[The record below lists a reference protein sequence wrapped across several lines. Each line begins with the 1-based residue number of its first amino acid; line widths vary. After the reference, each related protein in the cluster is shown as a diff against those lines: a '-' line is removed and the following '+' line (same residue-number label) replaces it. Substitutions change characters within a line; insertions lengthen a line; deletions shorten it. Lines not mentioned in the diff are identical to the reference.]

1 MKVGLVTVPLYDR
14 SLEDMLAYV
23 KGLGV
28 EAVEIGT
35 GGFPGQGHCHRE
47 ELLAD
52 KSKLKAF
59 KDLFKKYDIEI
70 SALSTHGNAVHPDK
84 EVAAKFHEDF
94 ERTCVLANELEIP
107 MVITFSG
114 CPGGSPEDKTPNW
127 VTCPWPEDFLH
138 ILDYQW
144 NDVLIPYWQKESEY
158 AAKYGV
164 NKIAFEMH
172 PGFCAYNP
180 ETLMKLRNAVGPCLG
195 ANFDPSHLIWQ
206 GIDPVEAI
214 RYIGENGAMFHFH
227 AKDTC
232 VNRRN
237 TEINGVLDTKHYS
250 DEIHRSWVFRALGY
264 GTDEKKWKD
273 MISMLQLTGY
283 NHVMSI
289 EHEDSFMTSKEG
301 LEKAI
306 AFLRR
311 IIISEPKPGGM
322 FWA

>member
-1 MKVGLVTVPLYDR
+1 MISQRFENTAHDTVTAGMDLYTH
-14 SLEDMLAYV
+14 LALIV
-23 KGLGV
+23 
-28 EAVEIGT
+28 
-35 GGFPGQGHCHRE
+35 
-47 ELLAD
+47 LASIAD
-52 KSKLKAF
+52 SVRMDLSILKLKAV
-59 KDLFKKYDIEI
+59 
-70 SALSTHGNAVHPDK
+70 G
-84 EVAAKFHEDF
+84 
-94 ERTCVLANELEIP
+94 
-107 MVITFSG
+107 
-114 CPGGSPEDKTPNW
+114 
-127 VTCPWPEDFLH
+127 DFLH

-172 PGFCAYNP
+172 PGFCVYNP

-273 MISMLQLTGY
+273 MISMLQLVGY